1 MAQASLS
8 IHQVTS
14 LKVNPINALLSA
26 GGNEFLARAIVV
38 TSKDH
43 SGNEY
48 TFELQ
53 LFAAKDLDTK
63 PLSINI

>member
-14 LKVNPINALLSA
+14 LKVNPINTLSV
-26 GGNEFLARAIVV
+26 GVNEFLARAIVV

-43 SGNEY
+43 LGNEY

>member
-8 IHQVTS
+8 IHHVTS
-14 LKVNPINALLSA
+14 LKVNPINTLSV
-26 GGNEFLARAIVV
+26 GVNEFLARAIVV

-43 SGNEY
+43 LGNEY

-53 LFAAKDLDTK
+53 LFAAKDPDTK

>member
-14 LKVNPINALLSA
+14 LKVNPINVLSA

-43 SGNEY
+43 LGNEY

>member
-14 LKVNPINALLSA
+14 LKVNPINALSA

-43 SGNEY
+43 LGNEY